1 MGHGQCLGQ
10 MKVNLKVG
18 IVIKTTLS
26 QVFDS
31 LGELDGDEEFEG
43 CQVQQERDARSE
55 PLMRLTPIGH

>member
-1 MGHGQCLGQ
+1 
-10 MKVNLKVG
+10 MKVNLKVA
-18 IVIKTTLS
+18 IVIKTALP